1 MEEIL
6 KIAGDS
12 ELMQSF
18 ILTNVENVEDE
29 TSPLPA
35 KESSKTPVSVVSS
48 LTADTKTA
56 NVAKPTQTK
65 DEKKGSKAE
74 KKVNF
79 SQVTRSL
86 NLGGRRGRRRRG
98 VKKQE
103 EVYTDKDRAAA
114 VVMGSKDIKQ
124 SLKLKQKKDR
134 IITMQLPEEADC
146 EAFLALGS
154 RAFRLGDIE
163 GALQFVEK
171 VSNPY

>member
-1 MEEIL
+1 MEGIL

-18 ILTNVENVEDE
+18 LLKNEENVEEE
-29 TSPLPA
+29 TSPLPT
-35 KESSKTPVSVVSS
+35 KESSKTPASVVSNTTVDS
-48 LTADTKTA
+48 KTGNA
-56 NVAKPTQTK
+56 SKPTTAK
-65 DEKKGSKAE
+65 EDKKGSKAE

-79 SQVTRSL
+79 SQVTKSL

-124 SLKLKQKKDR
+124 SLKLKHKKDR
-134 IITMQLPEEADC
+134 TIAMQIPVEADC
-146 EAFLALGS
+146 EGFLALSS

-163 GALQFVEK
+163 GALLFVGK
-171 VSNPY
+171 VLS